1 MKKHEGIPVPPV
13 AMAVAALTQRFTP
26 KGHKARKLRRVA
38 AVVLAAGSGTLVL
51 ATLTD
56 FARRG
61 TTLNPNAPGS
71 ASVLVTGGSNRL
83 SRNPMYVGLAGLLL
97 AHAVDRGSWEA
108 LLPVAGFVV
117 ALDRFQVAREEEALR
132 GRFGEAYL
140 QYCAGTPR
148 WLDRRS
154 LDAVRDIWT
163 MAARRGLAE

>member
-26 KGHKARKLRRVA
+26 RGRKVRKLRRVA
-38 AVVLAAGSGTLVL
+38 AVVLAAASGTLVL
-51 ATLTD
+51 ATLAD

-61 TTLNPNAPGS
+61 TTLNPNAPGT
-71 ASVLVTGGSNRL
+71 ASVLVTGGSNSI

-97 AHAVDRGSWEA
+97 SLAVKRGSWQS

-117 ALDRFQVAREEEALR
+117 AVDRLQVVREEEALR
-132 GRFGEAYL
+132 GRFAEAYL
-140 QYCAGTPR
+140 EYCARTPR

-154 LDAVRDIWT
+154 LDAIRDIWT
-163 MAARRGLAE
+163 TAARRGSAE